1 MILSSH
7 IIVGSAVAESLM
19 SNSLTAGNAAAI
31 FIIALASH
39 YVLDI
44 IPHWHYCV
52 PSIDKDRE
60 EFISDKK
67 IIARDALKVF
77 LDGLIGLAVVL
88 WLIGLPM
95 GSNKIFIV
103 GIIVFASI
111 LPDFLSA
118 MYFIYN
124 KSYRTSDV
132 PNIDGN
138 FRTSEVQRLKMRVSQ
153 PTFLKRLLGK
163 SYRFHYRI
171 HSPIKLDN
179 QPVKGIS
186 LNIIVI
192 ALIIVLARV
201 IF

>member
-44 IPHWHYCV
+44 IPHWHYYV
-52 PSIDKDRE
+52 PSIDKDKE

-77 LDGLIGLAVVL
+77 LDGLIGLAVAL
-88 WLIGLPM
+88 WLIDLPM

-111 LPDFLSA
+111 LPD
-118 MYFIYN
+118 
-124 KSYRTSDV
+124 
-132 PNIDGN
+132 
-138 FRTSEVQRLKMRVSQ
+138 
-153 PTFLKRLLGK
+153 
-163 SYRFHYRI
+163 
-171 HSPIKLDN
+171 
-179 QPVKGIS
+179 
-186 LNIIVI
+186 
-192 ALIIVLARV
+192 
-201 IF
+201 